1 VISLRGSEERG
12 NGSVKATVTTR
23 LKPERNRTRV
33 HLTTD
38 LDVSGRAAQ
47 FGRGILGDVAS
58 SVLGEFA
65 TQLEQM
71 VEGTGAPARGAGAQP
86 APTSSAAL
94 DVRRV
99 VIVPMLRRAAVP
111 AACLLAG
118 GVGGWLLARATK
130 PAPRRLPRIV
140 IQT

>member
-12 NGSVKATVTTR
+12 NGSVKATVTIR

-33 HLTTD
+33 DLTTD

-47 FGRGILGDVAS
+47 FRRGILGDVAS

-71 VEGTGAPARGAGAQP
+71 VEGTGAARGAGAQP